1 MNSLRGM
8 IQMAHLKTT
17 LKHLI
22 NWGKIFLPLKKIRY
36 YPPQFILRDPVEQG
50 VKSAFKRG
58 YEVAILVFN
67 IMNLK
72 DMKCHLGGLKYNLF
86 IRQLKKDIREVIKT
100 ELPEDDVLIL
110 HDHYGDGFSLFLRVD
125 PNRNCV
131 TEIDVALNR
140 ILKKVERLQGHNL
153 PLTKPEFESGY
164 MFIEK
169 KHYSIREAIYKA
181 HQQALAM
188 AEKRV
193 DTEFNE
199 MLYTIR
205 KIVSQKDITLL
216 AQPIIDVES
225 KAIRAW
231 EMLTRGPKGTPYE
244 SPLHLFSVAR
254 QTNLLYDLEM
264 IVLEKTFEQIYH
276 TGCRQAIFV
285 NFTPLSLGNQFFVK
299 DLKKLLIKYKNIPA
313 TQITIEITERDSI
326 EGIEYLL
333 ENIKTLRNIGFQIAV
348 DDTGS
353 GYASLNTISAIMP
366 DIIKID
372 RSVIQDIDKNS
383 VKESML
389 KGLLLVAKETGSLVV
404 AEGIENAE
412 EASVLTRNKVDLAQG
427 YFFARPGSLQ
437 KSLASI

>member
-1 MNSLRGM
+1 
-8 IQMAHLKTT
+8 MAHPKNTIKNL
-17 LKHLI
+17 L
-22 NWGKIFLPLKKIRY
+22 NWGKIVLPLKRIRY
-36 YPPQFILRDPVEQG
+36 YPPQFIIRDPVEQG
-50 VKSAFKRG
+50 VKSAFKQG

-67 IMNLK
+67 IKNLK
-72 DMKCHLGGLKYNLF
+72 DLKCHLGEQTYNSYIKNLKQN
-86 IRQLKKDIREVIKT
+86 IRQVVKK
-100 ELPEDDVLIL
+100 ELPDEDVIIL

-125 PNRNCV
+125 HNRNCV
-131 TEIDVALNR
+131 TEIDAALNK
-140 ILKKVERLQGHNL
+140 ILKEVERIQGQAFH
-153 PLTKPEFESGY
+153 TTIPEFETGF

-169 KHYSIREAIYKA
+169 KHYSIQEAIYKA

-193 DTEFNE
+193 DSEFNE

-205 KIVSQKDITLL
+205 KIVSQKDIILL

-225 KAIRAW
+225 KAVRAW
-231 EMLTRGPKGTPYE
+231 EMLTRGPKGTSYE

-254 QTNLLYDLEM
+254 QTGLLYDLEM
-264 IVLEKTFEQIYH
+264 IVLEKTFLQIH
-276 TGCRQAIFV
+276 NTGCRQAIFV
-285 NFTPLSLGNQFFVK
+285 NFTPLSLGNQFFIR
-299 DLKKLLIKYKNIPA
+299 DLKRLLMKYKNIPA
-313 TQITIEITERDSI
+313 SQITIEITERDSI
-326 EGIEYLL
+326 EGIELL
-333 ENIKTLRNIGFQIAV
+333 LDNIKTLRNLGFQIAV

-427 YFFARPGSLQ
+427 YFFARPDSLQ
-437 KSLASI
+437 KSLALF